1 MNKKQYRNW
10 KQIQDDKII
19 REAEMKRN
27 REESPIVRELK
38 TAGNIKEAAAVFS
51 HEGFIF
57 LVEQLGDI
65 VVKELEPMIN
75 NMLNKKVTEIFEGL
89 TEGFK
94 RSLESKIESPEY
106 CDKSFKDR
114 MVQTDFEPV
123 DDRAIN
129 ETSNKVLTTFHKPV
143 LTEPNGKKPVHR
155 HKWTEEEKKLVME
168 TVREYEEQMRPLVEA
183 FKEIASVIPD
193 VGWKSVSTR
202 YYVWRDKENGK

>member
-1 MNKKQYRNW
+1 MNKKQYRTW
-10 KQIQDDKII
+10 KQVQDDKII
-19 REAEMKRN
+19 KEAEMKRN
-27 REESPIVRELK
+27 RKESPIVRELK
-38 TAGNIKEAAAVFS
+38 TVGNIKEAAAVFS

-65 VVKELEPMIN
+65 VAKELEPIIN
-75 NMLNKKVTEIFEGL
+75 NMLDKKITEIFEGL

-94 RSLESKIESPEY
+94 HSLKAEGSKSPSLPIEGSEDCED
-106 CDKSFKDR
+106 CDKVP
-114 MVQTDFEPV
+114 MTANEPV
-123 DDRAIN
+123 SI
-129 ETSNKVLTTFHKPV
+129 KPDHNR
-143 LTEPNGKKPVHR
+143 PIHR

-168 TVREYEEQMRPLVEA
+168 TVREYEEQRRPLAEA